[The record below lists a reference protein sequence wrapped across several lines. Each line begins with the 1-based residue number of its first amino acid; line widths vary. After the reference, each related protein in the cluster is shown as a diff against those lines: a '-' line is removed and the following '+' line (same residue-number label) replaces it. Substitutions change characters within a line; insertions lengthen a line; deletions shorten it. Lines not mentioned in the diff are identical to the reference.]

1 MKYFAKL
8 RPLLARLHNVGCG
21 RDRAGNRQLH
31 MDEYCMLVLLSLFNP
46 IVSSLRAIQQ
56 ARELL
61 NVQRKPGCA
70 RPAGFIR

>member
-1 MKYFAKL
+1 
-8 RPLLARLHNVGCG
+8 
-21 RDRAGNRQLH
+21 
-31 MDEYCMLVLLSLFNP
+31 MDENCMLVLLSLFNP

-61 NVQRKPGCA
+61 NVQRKLGCA